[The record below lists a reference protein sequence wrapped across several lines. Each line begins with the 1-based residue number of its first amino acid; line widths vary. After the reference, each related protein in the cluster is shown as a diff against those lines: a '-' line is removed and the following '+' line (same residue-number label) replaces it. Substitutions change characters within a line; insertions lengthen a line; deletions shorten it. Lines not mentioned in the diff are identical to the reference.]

1 MADATRVEAVADTSL
16 LIALQWLELLETLEQ
31 VHTKVL
37 IPERV
42 WREFGE
48 GASEEE
54 LAAVAKIGV
63 IQQAQVS
70 DTTLAVAIATTA
82 EGGEAEV
89 IALALEN
96 RINLVLMD
104 DYRGRKVAQRLGLK
118 TRGILGHLLLL
129 KQIGSIAS
137 VRSYLYQSR
146 GQSLLPP
153 SFRFPPLREGNREG
167 RAYSVP
173 PACRGNLKEGVLVYP
188 YFCKLW
194 LGD

>member
-70 DTTLAVAIATTA
+70 DTTHAVAIATTA

-89 IALALEN
+89 IALALESG
-96 RINLVLMD
+96 IILVLMD

-129 KQIGSIAS
+129 KHLGSIEA
-137 VRSYLYQSR
+137 VRGYL
-146 GQSLLPP
+146 
-153 SFRFPPLREGNREG
+153 EK
-167 RAYSVP
+167 
-173 PACRGNLKEGVLVYP
+173 LKERGFFLSEQIIREVLS
-188 YFCKLW
+188 LA
-194 LGD
+194 GEE